1 MEKPK
6 KTQHVQ
12 AGEKY
17 LIRFPE
23 GMREHLAEVAKSN
36 NRSMNAEIV
45 ARLERSFEGEKLGFS
60 MDLLDAVGMQSML
73 LLTFRRLLD
82 TSKMTE
88 EEMRILDAVC
98 GFSQRIADNTS
109 LTNDPARQVIVTPS
123 EDQG

>member
-1 MEKPK
+1 MAKNPYPSD
-6 KTQHVQ
+6 TQDRYIV
-12 AGEKY
+12 
-17 LIRFPE
+17 RFPE
-23 GMREHLAEVAKSN
+23 GMRDRIAEVAKAN